1 MKKDHLT
8 VSLPLYFLF
17 LLLLSCNRNA
27 DVKLTEAEQWSTFE
41 IDLASEKS
49 YSDAYTL
56 IDSWAVFKN
65 EKGDSLVRP
74 TFWDGGNNWKIRFA
88 PPDSSVVW
96 NWKTF
101 ASVDD
106 KGLAGQTGSFRTVSY
121 SGGNELLKH
130 GLLKISPGKRN
141 VVHDDG
147 KPFLVVGDTPWSIPY
162 RATVS
167 QVKEYAKNRRQK
179 GFNTTLLISMQP
191 DIFAE
196 GPEARNRVL
205 GFDRAFEDSKD
216 GHMNKLKPDYFQT
229 LDTLVGILIDHEL
242 LPVFAPLAHG
252 YGWKDKTALGSQAD
266 SGEYARYCRYL
277 VARYGSTPALWLI
290 SVDNNGLS
298 PGVKPAGETI
308 EKWDCYRQPVGLH
321 YNQWDNFLA
330 KWAKPGDPCCFHYNR
345 TYQDEPWLD
354 FQWAQT
360 GHDGKHIYHKVE
372 GMYDNQ
378 PVKANMNGEPTYEG
392 MGGGR
397 HALGWW
403 QGEDAWS
410 QLMHGGTMGV
420 IYGAVSLWQWKIT
433 KDEQEWEEWTDAPY
447 SWRDALD
454 FEGGKYVGF
463 ISRAFE
469 GFDFAD
475 MEKRPD
481 LTDGNKF
488 LLAKEGIF
496 YISYLE
502 NGGEIRIKNVPEGL
516 SCRWLNPVNGEFGN
530 EEKAKQDGVFVAPGD
545 KPWVL
550 IIGEKK
556 W

>member
-1 MKKDHLT
+1 MKIDFLSFKF
-8 VSLPLYFLF
+8 PLCFLF
-17 LLLLSCNRNA
+17 LLLLSCNRNGEL
-27 DVKLTEAEQWSTFE
+27 KLTGTEQWSTYE
-41 IDLASEKS
+41 ISLVSEKMHP
-49 YSDAYTL
+49 DAYTQ
-56 IDSWAVFKN
+56 IDIWAVFKN

-74 TFWDGGNNWKIRFA
+74 AFWDGENNWKIRFA
-88 PPDSSVVW
+88 PTDSNSVW

-106 KGLAGQTGSFRTVSY
+106 KGLAGQTGSFRSIPYT
-121 SGGNELLKH
+121 GGNKLLKH

-141 VVHDDG
+141 VVHADG

-162 RATVS
+162 RATVT
-167 QVKEYAKNRRQK
+167 QVEEYAENRRQK
-179 GFNTTLLISMQP
+179 GFNTALLISMQP

-196 GPEARNRVL
+196 GPEERNTVL

-229 LDTLVGILIDHEL
+229 LDTLIGILTDHEL
-242 LPVFAPLAHG
+242 VPVFAPLAHG
-252 YGWKDKTALGSQAD
+252 YGWKGRTALGSQAD
-266 SGEYARYCRYL
+266 PGEYARYCKYL
-277 VARYGSTPALWLI
+277 VARYGSNPAMWLI
-290 SVDNNGLS
+290 SLDNNGFS

-308 EKWDCYRQPVGLH
+308 EQWDCYRQPVGLH
-321 YNQWDNFLA
+321 YSPWDNFLA

-345 TYQDEPWLD
+345 TYQAEPWLD

-372 GMYDNQ
+372 GMYENQ
-378 PVKANMNGEPTYEG
+378 PVKANMNGEPTYEA
-392 MGGGR
+392 MGGGK

-433 KDEQEWEEWTDAPY
+433 KDEPEWEEWTDAPY

-454 FEGGKYVGF
+454 FEGGKYVGL
-463 ISRAFE
+463 ISGAFE
-469 GFDFAD
+469 GFDFTD
-475 MEKRPD
+475 MEKRSD
-481 LTDGNKF
+481 LTNGDKF
-488 LLAKEGIF
+488 LLAKEGVF
-496 YISYLE
+496 YISYLA
-502 NGGEIRIKNVPEGL
+502 NGGEIRIKNVHAGL
-516 SCRWLNPVNGEFGN
+516 SYRWFNPVNGEFVN
-530 EEKAKQDGVFVAPGD
+530 EEKAKPDGVFIAPGN